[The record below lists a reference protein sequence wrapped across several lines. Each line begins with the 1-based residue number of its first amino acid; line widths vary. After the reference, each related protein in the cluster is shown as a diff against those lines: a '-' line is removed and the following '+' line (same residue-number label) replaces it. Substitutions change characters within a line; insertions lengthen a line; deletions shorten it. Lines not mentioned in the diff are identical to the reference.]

1 MRGSPSPAAEGAVK
15 MLVEA
20 GADLNAVN
28 EGAFTAIHG
37 AAFRGLNEV
46 VQYLVESGADINARD
61 FQGRTAYRIAKG
73 TQQGFR
79 VQAWPE
85 TATLIESLGADT
97 LLEPWPGADGQ
108 QVQGQAA
115 ATGKGDASA
124 SGGAGGPR

>member
-1 MRGSPSPAAEGAVK
+1 

-28 EGAFTAIHG
+28 EGSFTAIHG

-46 VQYLVESGADINARD
+46 VQYLAASGADINAQD

-85 TATLIESLGADT
+85 TAKFIEGLGADT
-97 LLEPWPGADGQ
+97 AIAPWPGFDGQ
-108 QVQGQAA
+108 TQPKVGNEAGEA
-115 ATGKGDASA
+115 
-124 SGGAGGPR
+124 GGAGTGTAGGTDKREVGATNAAGETR

>member
-1 MRGSPSPAAEGAVK
+1 

-28 EGAFTAIHG
+28 EGSFTAIHG

-46 VQYLVESGADINARD
+46 VQYLAASGADINARD

-85 TATLIESLGADT
+85 TAKFIEGLGADT
-97 LLEPWPGADGQ
+97 AIAPFPGADGQ
-108 QVQGQAA
+108 TQPKVG
-115 ATGKGDASA
+115 SA
-124 SGGAGGPR
+124 GETR